1 MMTKTLKPRAA
12 SLRLFALA
20 VLMTAVSTVT
30 AQTLL
35 EENFSSGFEE
45 WTAVNPP
52 GAFNGSPRWQVG
64 PGGETLFENSN
75 VKAPDSAGMLI
86 NDAKTGED
94 FTYKALLLS
103 GDDDG
108 IGLVFG
114 YKDSANFY
122 RIIFAAQ
129 PERNTFPGEGWL
141 LEQVVAGKGVRLAG
155 DDYSEDWDPEFIYM
169 QGYPFEVTIKVK
181 GKKLS
186 ITVVDDPEEDGS
198 EYELLNNLS
207 LSASVAG
214 NVGLASW
221 EQSGGIPSG
230 SHFSDIT
237 VQGKAVTMPNPLDGW
252 EEVTPLNS
260 EENDVLEGGN
270 DGYPVWSV
278 GITSDSSA
286 GGILSESS
294 NSGLIGVEIEEGDDQ
309 FNSNIDWASGM
320 LVTGDAKWKDY
331 RVSTRLH
338 AFPHCAFT
346 GCWVNA
352 HGLIFRYKDP
362 QNFYRLS
369 FSSRNPSDAWPRQGV
384 SIQKVVNGEWSEVF
398 WQKGA
403 AFSSKKFVP
412 SGNADKSTFD
422 LSLTVTGNQV
432 EFTIVSDPNGSAKV
446 FNYGPIEITGVDA
459 GKVGFF
465 SYYQRLV
472 DIHHLKVE
480 EISGIPFETFSDFGK
495 PSPAVGLSNFEPG
508 SKVVA
513 TVQSPFEDPP
523 GFRRKVTGWSGT
535 GSAPKGGI
543 WFLPGNPR
551 VNFIIKKASS
561 LTWNWKTEVK
571 VNITADGGGKVSGGS
586 SKWYKDGTKL
596 IVTAVP
602 STGHMFDGWSGTVS
616 SKERKLTVYTNQP
629 LNLTAV
635 FRPDSDRDGMD
646 DDWEKDYI
654 GDLAGKAD
662 DDSDGDGVSNIDEYR
677 RRTNPGEPEVLLYAV
692 PSNWE
697 NTSVSN
703 PFTAGRMTLADF
715 GDGFKG
721 IWENSGT
728 FEGASAENE
737 YTDWEGQKI
746 ILKDS
751 VWEEDWKD
759 GTYEATVVVG
769 DLNTSCLYFRYQD
782 EENWYRVSLSGND
795 AGAAWPQAGLSIQKK
810 VDGVYTMIEEYD
822 DYMTPDP
829 EDDVLKMI
837 KLKVTAKG
845 NAFTVQAIPF
855 DPIDLKGFD
864 SDGASEILSFKDDGL
879 ASGRVGVGFARQGA
893 AAAGDTVTDYIPVG
907 SGALFTDVTV
917 NVGNKVVFEDSW
929 DGHDSQTLL
938 PKGWTDPA
946 EGGAMAG
953 AWLSSAHGG
962 FFQLK
967 DVYTASPTDKSV
979 LKADGEGALFIGP
992 AIEDKNYLLEFGFQ
1006 SFIARDDLAA
1016 IDGLGFVYDY
1026 KDANN
1031 FARVI
1036 FINTKDMTLG
1046 GGSTLPRGINVSRK
1060 IDGQWHDIITGDRSF
1075 SYMRGRPFDVA
1086 FTAENGNYHLVIN
1099 GHEPLYVWNQWRN
1112 SYFPATPSEIKKG
1125 AKSAEMHWTDQ
1136 EVTAGNRYGVTTW
1149 GSRLAHIL
1157 RAEVY
1162 SLEAKDVTPPEPAIL
1177 AISQAGNN
1185 VTITWDGDGQLET
1198 SASVNGPWAE
1208 IGGSSPA
1215 TISAAG
1221 NRGFYRVTR

>member
-1 MMTKTLKPRAA
+1 MLTKTLKTKTAN
-12 SLRLFALA
+12 LRLFALA
-20 VLMTAVSTVT
+20 TLMAVVSSVT

-45 WTAVNPP
+45 WAVVNPP
-52 GAFNGSPRWQVG
+52 GSFNGSPRWQVG

-75 VKAPDSAGMLI
+75 VQAPDTAGMFI

-94 FTYKALLLS
+94 FIYKALLLS

-122 RIIFAAQ
+122 RIMFASQ

-141 LEQVVAGKGVRLAG
+141 LEHVVNGKGVHLAG
-155 DDYSEDWDPEFIYM
+155 DDYSEDWEPEFMYM
-169 QGYPFEVTIKVK
+169 QGYPFEVTIKAN
-181 GKKLS
+181 GKKLT
-186 ITVVDDPEEDGS
+186 ITVVDDPEEDGT
-198 EYELLNNLS
+198 EYELVNNLTIP
-207 LSASVAG
+207 ANADG

-221 EQSGGIPSG
+221 EQAGGIPSG
-230 SHFSDIT
+230 SHFSDIS
-237 VQGKAVTMPNPLDGW
+237 VDGKVAAMPNPLEGW

-278 GITSDSSA
+278 GVTSDSSA
-286 GGILSESS
+286 GGILTESS
-294 NSGLIGVEIEEGDDQ
+294 NSGLIGMEIEVGDDE
-309 FNSNIDWASGM
+309 FNSNIDWTAGM

-352 HGLIFRYKDP
+352 HGLVFRYKDA

-369 FSSRNPSDAWPRQGV
+369 FSSRNPGDSLPRQGV

-398 WQKGA
+398 WEKGA
-403 AFSSKKFVP
+403 AFSAKKFVP

-422 LSLTVTGNQV
+422 LSLTVSGNQV
-432 EFTIVSDPNGSAKV
+432 EFTIISDPNGAAKV
-446 FNYGPIEITGVDA
+446 FNYGPIEVTGVDS

-465 SYYQRLV
+465 SYYQRLL

-480 EISGIPFETFSDFGK
+480 EISGIPLETFSEFGK

-508 SKVVA
+508 TKVVA
-513 TVQSPFEDPP
+513 TVPSPIEDPP
-523 GFRRKVTGWSGT
+523 GYRRKVTGWSGT

-551 VNFIIKKASS
+551 LSFVINKASS

-571 VNITADGGGKVSGGS
+571 VNINADGGGKFSGGS
-586 SKWYKDGTKL
+586 TKWYKEGTKL
-596 IVTAVP
+596 TINALP
-602 STGHMFDGWSGTVS
+602 SSGHMFDGWYGTVS
-616 SKERKLTVYTNQP
+616 SKNRKLTVYTNQP

-646 DDWEKDYI
+646 DNWEKQYI

-677 RRTNPGEPEVLLYAV
+677 RRTNPGAAEVLLYAV

-728 FEGASAENE
+728 FEGASEDNEN
-737 YTDWEGQKI
+737 TDWEGQRI

-795 AGAAWPQAGLSIQKK
+795 AGGAWPQVGLSIQKR
-810 VDGVYTMIEEYD
+810 VNGVYAMIEEYD
-822 DYMTPDP
+822 DWMTPDP

-855 DPIDLKGFD
+855 DPIDLKDFD
-864 SDGASEILSFKDDGL
+864 ADGASEILSFNDDGL
-879 ASGRVGVGFARQGA
+879 ASGRAGVGFARQGA
-893 AAAGDTVTDYIPVG
+893 AATDTVTDYIPVG
-907 SGALFTDVTV
+907 SGALFRDVTV
-917 NVGNKVVFEDSW
+917 TIGNKVVFEDAW

-946 EGGAMAG
+946 KGGAMAG
-953 AWLSSAHGG
+953 DWISSAHGG
-962 FFQLK
+962 FFQMK
-967 DVYTASPTDKSV
+967 DVRTASPTDKSI
-979 LKADGEGALFIGP
+979 LKADGDGALFIGP
-992 AIEDKNYLLEFGFQ
+992 AIESENFLLEFGFQ
-1006 SFIARDDLAA
+1006 SFSANDYLTA
-1016 IDGLGFVYDY
+1016 IDGMGFVYDY
-1026 KDANN
+1026 KDENN

-1036 FINTKDMTLG
+1036 FINTKDMALD

-1060 IDGQWHDIITGDRSF
+1060 IDGTWHDIITGDRSF
-1075 SYMRGRPFDVA
+1075 SYVRGRPFDVA

-1099 GHEPLYVWNQWRN
+1099 GHEPLYLWNQWRN

-1125 AKSAEMHWTDQ
+1125 ASSAEIHWSDQ
-1136 EVTAGNRYGVTTW
+1136 EVTSGNRYGVTTW

-1162 SLEAKDVTPPEPAIL
+1162 SLEAKDDTPPEPAIL

-1185 VTITWDGDGQLET
+1185 VSITWDGDGQLET
-1198 SASVNGPWAE
+1198 ATNVNGPWAPVSS
-1208 IGGSSPA
+1208 SSPA
-1215 TISAAG
+1215 EITSADG
-1221 NRGFYRVTR
+1221 QGFYRVTR